1 MTTTTT
7 NHCNIGNG
15 SNVLKIDN
23 IFIHFTGGIFILPNF
38 LYCDN
43 KLGFPHT
50 SEGTQ
55 GTWFYHVTI
64 SSTPHLILKCSTSCK
79 NHYFLIVKKILPWL
93 PTMPEL
99 LRLVFLAGWKVSP
112 SNYNQIYRKF
122 PPWRPWT
129 AAIHW
134 HKRHIRIWQI
144 LGWTIEQV
152 KNSPKAEKQPKNVGW
167 AGTTANELKQTFT
180 ESLLTEVMLRIP
192 ISLKYHNI
200 F

>member
-79 NHYFLIVKKILPWL
+79 NHYFLIVKKKYCPDFQQCLNCFALFFW
-93 PTMPEL
+93 
-99 LRLVFLAGWKVSP
+99 LAG
-112 SNYNQIYRKF
+112 KF
-122 PPWRPWT
+122 HHP
-129 AAIHW
+129 II
-134 HKRHIRIWQI
+134 IRSTGSFLRGEHGQRRYIDTRDI
-144 LGWTIEQV
+144 LEYG
-152 KNSPKAEKQPKNVGW
+152 
-167 AGTTANELKQTFT
+167 
-180 ESLLTEVMLRIP
+180 
-192 ISLKYHNI
+192 KY
-200 F
+200 